1 MKKLNN
7 ITFCI
12 APPADAG
19 GVFVC
24 WSIHRRALFVRFF
37 VCVSRQNVIKS
48 NQKKYRKEIKNMREK
63 TDLKAVK
70 ETLKL
75 FLYMPIE
82 ETDLYPII
90 IQHPIF
96 DTGYSSIDGEIV
108 DITKPE
114 GLQKAIKKMEEKI
127 DSIDTLI
134 RCSYIMRNSYYL
146 TFLKY
151 IKEYLSLQDFSLL
164 LGKFWT
170 EEENPNGDVNV
181 SVALAARWFRLAD
194 KKSLMYDD
202 EYETYT
208 NLPESFIVY
217 RGVTPGRNPN
227 GMSWTREH
235 DKAEWFS
242 NRFGEGY
249 VLKGTV
255 NKKDVLA
262 FFSRR
267 GEEEIVIEAKNV
279 KNKQKI

>member
-12 APPADAG
+12 APSADAG

-24 WSIHRRALFVRFF
+24 WSIRRRALFVRFF

-96 DTGYSSIDGEIV
+96 DTGYSSVDGEIV

-170 EEENPNGDVNV
+170 
-181 SVALAARWFRLAD
+181 
-194 KKSLMYDD
+194 
-202 EYETYT
+202 
-208 NLPESFIVY
+208 
-217 RGVTPGRNPN
+217 
-227 GMSWTREH
+227 
-235 DKAEWFS
+235 
-242 NRFGEGY
+242 
-249 VLKGTV
+249 
-255 NKKDVLA
+255 
-262 FFSRR
+262 
-267 GEEEIVIEAKNV
+267 
-279 KNKQKI
+279 

>member
-12 APPADAG
+12 APSADAG

-24 WSIHRRALFVRFF
+24 WSIRRRALFVRFF

-96 DTGYSSIDGEIV
+96 DTGYSSVDGEIV

-114 GLQKAIKKMEEKI
+114 GLQKAIKKM
-127 DSIDTLI
+127 
-134 RCSYIMRNSYYL
+134 
-146 TFLKY
+146 
-151 IKEYLSLQDFSLL
+151 
-164 LGKFWT
+164 